1 MTVTAILKISLTTLM
16 VAELYMSQ
24 LQPARAQEP
33 RAFPVVDAGY
43 YVIERWHVTEGKETW
58 FEEYWVT
65 ILLPVFEQIP
75 GFKGAV
81 LSTTRPDP
89 SLKPE
94 DYDFGPI
101 VPLGPPEKAFLPH
114 VGVQL
119 NGVVTDTQINF
130 ESVLRGTYN
139 YTVIQYWK
147 DAEAVRGVVPG
158 FEKAWRMVY
167 GEDADPWDTLETDFF
182 LNIENHWDIAMR
194 IILP

>member
-1 MTVTAILKISLTTLM
+1 MSALANVTLAFMMAAGLL
-16 VAELYMSQ
+16 VSQ
-24 LQPARAQEP
+24 PKPVRAQEL
-33 RAFPVVDAGY
+33 RTFPVVDAGY
-43 YVIERWHVTEGKETW
+43 YVIERWHVTEGEEAW
-58 FEEYWVT
+58 FEDYWVR

-81 LSTTRPDP
+81 LSTMRPDP

-94 DYDFGPI
+94 DYDFGTI

-139 YTVIQYWK
+139 YTVTQYWE

-158 FEKAWRMVY
+158 FEKAWKAVY
-167 GEDADPWDTLETDFF
+167 GEEADPWDTLETDFF
-182 LNIENHWDIAMR
+182 LNIENHWDFAMR